1 MLPKVLLGRTG
12 LAVTRL
18 GYGALELRDVEA
30 SGGRLSDEAN
40 AERVLN
46 AVLDAG
52 INFIDTAPS
61 YGRSEEFLGRYAS
74 HRRGEYFLASKCGR
88 AYRPDP
94 PGGSEW
100 SRAAILDSVNRSL
113 RLLRSDYLDLL
124 QLHGPRVEQC
134 ERYDC
139 VATLREIQAQGKTRF
154 VGVSTVLPQLETFI
168 EWNVFDA
175 FQIVYSALEPD
186 HETAIRKAAERGAGT
201 IIRGGAAKGAPVRE
215 SGRGNEFPVV
225 RNRWQR
231 SGLDALFNGLDPVET
246 LLRYALGNADAH
258 TFIVG
263 TRNLE
268 HLKADIRAVEKGPLE
283 PDLQAEIRRR
293 VLAVV
298 DSETK

>member
-1 MLPKVLLGRTG
+1 

-18 GYGALELRDVEA
+18 SYGALELRDFEA
-30 SGGRLSDEAN
+30 NGGRLSDEAN
-40 AERVLN
+40 ADRVLN

-88 AYRPDP
+88 THRPDP

-100 SRAAILDSVNRSL
+100 SRAAIFDSVDQSL
-113 RLLRSDYLDLL
+113 QRLRTDYLDLL

-134 ERYDC
+134 ELYDC
-139 VATLREIQAQGKTRF
+139 VTTLKEFQAQGKTRY

-168 EWNVFDA
+168 EWNVFDT
-175 FQIVYSALEPD
+175 FQIVYSALEPE
-186 HETAIRKAAERGAGT
+186 HETAISQAARRGAGT

-215 SGRGNEFPVV
+215 AGRGNEFPVV
-225 RNRWQR
+225 RNRWLH
-231 SGLDALFNGLDPVET
+231 SGLDALVSGLDPVET
-246 LLRYALGNADAH
+246 LLRYALGHADAH

-263 TRNLE
+263 TRDLE
-268 HLKADIRAVEKGPLE
+268 HLKANIRAVEKGPLE
-283 PDLQAEIRRR
+283 PDLQVEIRRR

-298 DSETK
+298 DSERVQ